1 MRFYRL
7 ASIVIGSLA
16 IALGALITLLGGM
29 GILSDN
35 KSPNLSCYD
44 TYDPTK
50 LNDMVDPESFQIHR
64 LVLPLG
70 GSSCEW
76 ELRDGSTYK
85 TRTSWKSTVVFSS
98 GILILSIGTFVVAT
112 RRARLASN
120 FPHESG

>member
-1 MRFYRL
+1 MRLFRL
-7 ASIVIGSLA
+7 ASIVIGFLA

-35 KSPNLSCYD
+35 KSPNHSCYD

-50 LNDMVDPESFQIHR
+50 LHDMVDPEGRQIHR

-76 ELRDGSTYK
+76 ELQDGSTYK
-85 TRTSWKSTVVFSS
+85 TRTSWKSTLVFSS
-98 GILILSIGTFVVAT
+98 GILTLSAGTLAIALVT
-112 RRARLASN
+112 RPRPEGR
-120 FPHESG
+120 